1 MSIKNIFIYLF
12 ILIVSVSK
20 TRAQDPQFSQYY
32 ANPLYLNPAF
42 AGNVYLGRISLNYRK
57 QWPSIPGAF
66 TSYNFGIDHHF
77 RNAKS
82 GVGLLVLSDK
92 AGSGG
97 LSYTKV
103 SGLYS
108 YYLNVGRKKVLRFGL
123 SAALAQRAI
132 DFSKLTFGD
141 QIITGNSTSI
151 SASNI
156 QSLTYIDFNTG
167 VLYYTPMFWF
177 GASFNHLNKPNDS
190 FYGRLIQIPIKV
202 DIHTGL
208 KIPLNKNI
216 KGKYNTS
223 MFVTTR
229 YRFQQE
235 WDQLDLGFYLQYKT
249 ILAGI
254 WYRGLPIKQY
264 APGRPNND
272 ALIFMLGWE
281 WEYIHFGY
289 SYDLTISAL
298 AANTGGSHEISI
310 ITEYP
315 FKKNKKKRKRD
326 FYMPCPKF

>member
-177 GASFNHLNKPNDS
+177 GASFNHLNRTPNSTVTFIS
-190 FYGRLIQIPIKV
+190 FVVPATY
-202 DIHTGL
+202 
-208 KIPLNKNI
+208 
-216 KGKYNTS
+216 
-223 MFVTTR
+223 
-229 YRFQQE
+229 
-235 WDQLDLGFYLQYKT
+235 
-249 ILAGI
+249 
-254 WYRGLPIKQY
+254 
-264 APGRPNND
+264 
-272 ALIFMLGWE
+272 
-281 WEYIHFGY
+281 
-289 SYDLTISAL
+289 
-298 AANTGGSHEISI
+298 
-310 ITEYP
+310 
-315 FKKNKKKRKRD
+315 
-326 FYMPCPKF
+326 